1 MLVNETINEVL
12 QSKMEAIGAPR
23 FTTEEQAFAQEL
35 SKTIPADSLETSAYI
50 YGLDAKDVATLK
62 KQVLFEDVLPP
73 FKSEIIMPGSTDVG
87 DVSWVAPTGQIL
99 TACWALGTPG
109 HSWQIVAQGKMGIG
123 QRGMLFAGKVM
134 AASALEFMQN
144 DTLRKQ
150 AVEEYKSKR
159 AAAKYISPIPEGTKP
174 PLDF

>member
-1 MLVNETINEVL
+1 MQREF
-12 QSKMEAIGAPR
+12 R
-23 FTTEEQAFAQEL
+23 CR
-35 SKTIPADSLETSAYI
+35 PAKHTDRNSRLETSAYV
-50 YGLDAKDVATLK
+50 YGLDANDVAKLK
-62 KQVLFEDVLPP
+62 QQVLHEEILPP

-87 DVSWVAPTGQIL
+87 DVSWVVPTGEIL

-123 QRGMLFAGKVM
+123 QRGMLFAGKVI

-144 DTLRKQ
+144 DKLRAK
-150 AVEEYKSKR
+150 ALTEYTQKR
-159 AAAKYISPIPEGTKP
+159 AAAKYISPIPDGTKP